1 MRNLKNKK
9 ILRNLRYE
17 KHVMKNMK
25 PENPFLVSGY
35 YSPEYFCDRE
45 KETERVVKAL
55 ANGRNITI
63 FSIRRLGKT
72 GLIEHVFN
80 KLKSVKKNNLFYI
93 DILPTTNLSSFIN
106 LFASVLLGKL
116 ESKPEK
122 FIKKIGELF
131 KGIRPVITFDP
142 YTGLPTM
149 QLNIQSVEDAD
160 KSLQKIFSYLK
171 ESRKKIF
178 IAIDEF
184 QQITNY
190 PEKNVEAILRTNIQR
205 AVGVNFI
212 FSGSQKHTL
221 LSIFSQY
228 GNPFYQSTE
237 MMQLERITEKD
248 YSEFI
253 ISKFEKGKKNISRS
267 TVTKI
272 LNLCRLHTYYVQLLC
287 NRLYGL
293 MDSTITE
300 SLVKNTLESVLK
312 ENEPVYINYRNLL
325 TDYQWKVLTA
335 VALEGNAKLI
345 TSKDFISKYHLGTPS
360 SVHGAVRALLSKEMI
375 YKEGDD
381 YFVYDVFLERWL
393 ESIAV

>member
-1 MRNLKNKK
+1 
-9 ILRNLRYE
+9 
-17 KHVMKNMK
+17 MK

-45 KETERVVKAL
+45 KETKKVISAL

-72 GLIEHVFN
+72 GLLEHIFH
-80 KLKSVKKNNLFYI
+80 KLASDKKKHLFYI
-93 DILPTTNLSSFIN
+93 DILPTTNLSGFIN
-106 LFASVLLGKL
+106 LFASELLGKL

-122 FIKKIGELF
+122 FIKKIGEIF
-131 KGIRPVITFDP
+131 SSIRPVISFDP
-142 YTGLPTM
+142 NTGAPSL
-149 QLNIQSVEDAD
+149 QINIQSAEDAD
-160 KSLQKIFSYLK
+160 RSLQAIFIYLK
-171 ESRKKIF
+171 ESGKKIV
-178 IAIDEF
+178 IALDEF

-190 PEKNVEAILRTNIQR
+190 PEKNVEAVLRTNIQR

-212 FSGSQKHTL
+212 FSGSQKHIL

-237 MMQLERITEKD
+237 MMQLERISETEYID
-248 YSEFI
+248 FI
-253 ISKFEKGKKNISRS
+253 ISKFEKGKKKISGS
-267 TVTKI
+267 TTAKI
-272 LNLCRLHTYYVQLLC
+272 LELCRLHTYYVQFLC

-293 MDSTITE
+293 KDSAITE
-300 SLVKNTLESVLK
+300 SLVRNTLESILK

-335 VALEGNAKLI
+335 VAAEGNANLI
-345 TSKDFISKYHLGTPS
+345 TSKDFIAKHNLGTPS
-360 SVHGAVRALLSKEMI
+360 SVHTAVKALLSKEMI
-375 YKEGDD
+375 YKEQDD

-393 ESIAV
+393 ERIAF

>member
-1 MRNLKNKK
+1 
-9 ILRNLRYE
+9 
-17 KHVMKNMK
+17 MK

-35 YSPEYFCDRE
+35 YSPEYFCNRG
-45 KETERVVKAL
+45 KETERVIQAL
-55 ANGRNITI
+55 DNERNITI

-72 GLIEHVFN
+72 GLIEHVFH
-80 KLKSVKKNNLFYI
+80 KLESDKKKHLFYI

-106 LFASVLLGKL
+106 LFASAVLGKL

-122 FIKKIGELF
+122 FIKKIGKIF
-131 KGIRPVITFDP
+131 SGIRPVITFDP
-142 YTGLPTM
+142 NTGTPSL
-149 QLNIQSVEDAD
+149 QIDIKSVEDAG
-160 KSLQKIFSYLK
+160 KSLQTIFTYLK
-171 ESRKKIF
+171 ESGKKII

-184 QQITNY
+184 QQIMNY
-190 PEKNVEAILRTNIQR
+190 PEKNVEAVLRTNIQR

-212 FSGSQKHTL
+212 FSGSQKHIL

-237 MMQLERITEKD
+237 MMQLERIYEKE

-253 ISKFEKGKKNISRS
+253 ISKFERGKKKISGS
-267 TVTKI
+267 TVAKI
-272 LNLCRLHTYYVQLLC
+272 LEICRLHTYYVQFLC

-293 MDSTITE
+293 KDSTITE
-300 SLVKNTLESVLK
+300 SLVRNTLESMLK

-335 VALEGNAKLI
+335 IAIEGNVKLI
-345 TSKDFISKYHLGTPS
+345 TSKDFIAKHDLGTPS
-360 SVHGAVRALLSKEMI
+360 SVHTAVKALLGKEMI
-375 YKEGDD
+375 YKEKND
-381 YFVYDVFLERWL
+381 YVVYDVFLERWL